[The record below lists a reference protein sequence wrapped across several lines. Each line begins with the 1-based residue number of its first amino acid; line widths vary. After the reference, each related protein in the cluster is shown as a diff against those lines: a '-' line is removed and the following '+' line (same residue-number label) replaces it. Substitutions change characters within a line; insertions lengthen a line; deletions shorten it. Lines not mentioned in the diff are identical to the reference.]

1 MHQDSFIFRTGR
13 VYRLVYKRFFE
24 RFGESHE
31 PEMTRA
37 PLDKIILET
46 KLLDMGPPKEI
57 LALAPDPPN
66 LRNIAS

>member
-1 MHQDSFIFRTGR
+1 M
-13 VYRLVYKRFFE
+13 
-24 RFGESHE
+24 
-31 PEMTRA
+31 
-37 PLDKIILET
+37 DKIILET